1 MLVTNSLERIFL
13 FKDNGQEIRLPDISA
28 AQSPEAVLN
37 FYSQTYPILTNAK
50 IEGPEITDDE
60 VQYKFVSTMG
70 VKG

>member
-1 MLVTNSLERIFL
+1 MLVTNNLERIFL
-13 FKDNGQEIRLPDISA
+13 FKDNGQEIRLPDISV